1 MASIDLS
8 PAKAFYKSC
17 LCCIMLSLFFITLCK
32 SVGCV
37 IEYYFAYGSNMN
49 PARMGARGLSTINAL
64 AGTLEGFSLRF
75 DKRATGKTGVAY
87 ANVGYQRDGR
97 VEGVLYQLERPEDI
111 VIMDPF
117 EGNPVRYGREAFCV
131 NTAEGVVHAW
141 VYVANK
147 AMLAKGLL
155 PERAYLNHLLAGK
168 QWHSN
173 TYHQWL
179 SEHICIESD
188 NADSELD
195 GLIYNV

>member
-1 MASIDLS
+1 M
-8 PAKAFYKSC
+8 
-17 LCCIMLSLFFITLCK
+17 LCK

-49 PARMGARGLSTINAL
+49 PARMGARGLATSKAL
-64 AGTLEGFSLRF
+64 AGTLQGFSLRF
-75 DKRATGKTGVAY
+75 NKRATGKTGVAY

-97 VEGVLYQLERPEDI
+97 VEGVLYQLQRPEDI

-117 EGNPVRYGREAFCV
+117 EGNPVRYGREAFSI
-131 NTAEGVVHAW
+131 NTEQGVIHAW

-147 AMLAKGLL
+147 ALVAEDLL

-168 QWHSN
+168 QWHSEE
-173 TYHQWL
+173 YHRWL
-179 SEHICIESD
+179 RTQPCIESEAPTSD
-188 NADSELD
+188 LD